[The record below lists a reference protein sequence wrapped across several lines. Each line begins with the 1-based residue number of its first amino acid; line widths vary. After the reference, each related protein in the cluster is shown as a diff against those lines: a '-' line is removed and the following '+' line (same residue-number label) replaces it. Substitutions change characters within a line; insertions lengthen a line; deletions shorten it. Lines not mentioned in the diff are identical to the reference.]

1 MAEAANHHQPHVAAI
16 AFPFGSHATQL
27 LNITREFAIAAPE
40 VTFSFFSTAKSNQ
53 SLFGSSCSS
62 ACPEFDNIKVYDVDD
77 GIPENHVFSGHPL
90 EEIELFIK
98 ATPNNF
104 KKAIEKAVSDTNKKI
119 SCLTNDAFL
128 WMVGNIAEELG
139 VPWIPV
145 WAPGASSLSSHFYT
159 NLIRESTKGGN
170 EPISFIPGMDTVRY
184 CDLPEEI
191 RRYSSQSLF
200 CQMLDMAGEMMPR
213 ATAIAI
219 NSFEELECPI
229 IKDLKS
235 KIKICLAVGPLTVVS
250 PSLSDSE
257 DPHGCLSWLDDKS
270 IASVAYISFGTKAT
284 PPLQELVA
292 LADGLEASEVP
303 FLWSLKDYAKK
314 NLPVGF
320 LERTSGRGKVVPW
333 TPQSKVLGHSAIGV
347 IVTHCGWNSV
357 LESIMDGVPIIY
369 RPFFGDH
376 MLIGRFVSTVWEI
389 GVKVGDE
396 GVFTKHGTVNA
407 LNLILCKEEGK
418 KIRQKVKRLRELG
431 KQALGPTGSTT
442 KNFNT
447 LLEIVTIQKK

>member
-1 MAEAANHHQPHVAAI
+1 MAKTNHHQRHVAAI
-16 AFPFGSHATQL
+16 AFPFGSHADQM
-27 LNITREFAIAAPE
+27 LNITRKFAVASPD

-53 SLFGSSCSS
+53 FLFGSTCSV
-62 ACPEFDNIKVYDVDD
+62 CPEFHNIKVFDVDD
-77 GIPENHVFSGHPL
+77 GVPKNHVFSGHPI

-98 ATPNNF
+98 AAPDNI

-119 SCLTNDAFL
+119 SCVTNDAFL

-159 NLIRESTKGGN
+159 NLIRESTTGGD
-170 EPISFIPGMDTVRY
+170 EPVSFIPGMDNVRY
-184 CDLPEEI
+184 CDLPDEI
-191 RRYSSQSLF
+191 RIYSSQSLF
-200 CQMLDMAGEMMPR
+200 CHMLDMAGEMMPR

-229 IKDLKS
+229 IEDLKS
-235 KIKICLAVGPLTVVS
+235 KTTKMCLAVGPLTLVS
-250 PSLSDSE
+250 PSPSDPD
-257 DPHGCLSWLDDKS
+257 DPHCCLSWLDDKKPT
-270 IASVAYISFGTKAT
+270 SVAYVSFGTKAT
-284 PPLQELVA
+284 PPPQELAA
-292 LADGLEASEVP
+292 LADGLEASGVP

-314 NLPVGF
+314 NLPDGF
-320 LERTSGRGKVVPW
+320 LKRTSERGKVVPW
-333 TPQSKVLGHSAIGV
+333 TPQVKVLCHSAIGV

-376 MLIGRFVSTVWEI
+376 TLIGRFVSTVWEI
-389 GVKVGDE
+389 GVKAGDE
-396 GVFTKHGTVNA
+396 GVFTKDGTVKA
-407 LNLILCKEEGK
+407 LDLILRKEEGK
-418 KIRQKVKRLRELG
+418 KIRQKVEKLRELG

-447 LLEIVTIQKK
+447 LLEIVTRS